1 MNDFTREYNKLNNA
15 QKRAVETTEGPLLV
29 IAGPGTGKTQ
39 LLSARVARIL
49 QQTDTPAQNILCLTF
64 TENGAANMRKRLTRF
79 IGQDAY
85 NVNISTYHGFGNDL
99 IKRFP
104 EYFTQT
110 NNIEPIDDIERYQII
125 SEIVDKLSYFS
136 ELKNAK
142 YFLENLISAIAEVKR
157 ALLTSD
163 DLRNISEQNLSF
175 ITEGSKQI
183 SEIFSDMA
191 RMPANLTKA
200 LPYFNDTLLAIKN
213 LSAKASKKTK
223 SILPLAE
230 VAAQSL
236 QLAIGNAEE
245 INKTTPLTIWKNKW
259 LAKDNQNNFCIA
271 GTAASKK
278 LKSLADVL
286 DEYQRILAKRGQ
298 YDYEDMIIQSVQ
310 SLQQNQDL
318 KFTLQ
323 EQYLY
328 IMLDEFQDTN
338 ASQLELIKLLTDNPV
353 NEGKPNVMAV
363 GDDDQAIYSFQGAQ
377 YSNMLDF
384 YNLYRDVA
392 VVNLSKNY
400 RSHADVIQVAK
411 NISAQISE
419 RIHHKFTGVSKDLV
433 ASADSLPDKCIISRN
448 DFASDIT
455 QYDWI
460 AHKIDKLIK
469 SDVNPNEIAVLA
481 PRHVQLEPLVPYLNA
496 LDIPVRYEKR
506 ENILETPVVR
516 QLLSMSRLV
525 LAIANNQQELA
536 NSLWPEILSFEFWG
550 IPTSQIW
557 DLSWKVNSS
566 HDDSFTWSKG
576 ITENKIFQ
584 HPATLFL
591 TLAGKVNNEPL
602 ENMMDYLIG
611 SDELPAFE
619 RGLSKIRSPLREF
632 YLSKDIRKENPHLF
646 YETISHLKVLREKLR
661 SHQNSQDQ
669 TLVLSDLINYVELY
683 NNAGQK
689 IINSSPYNQSSNAV
703 QIMTVYKAKGL
714 EFEHVFLPS
723 CSDNVWGESARSGNN
738 KISLPQNLSPIRYA
752 GASEDERLRLF
763 YVALTRAKF
772 GLYLTN
778 YTNDYSGGASK
789 RLKYLDER
797 EQEDGSFVSAV
808 LPRLFQAINFDSRTI
823 PGLKSLQLDWK
834 SRHIEKPALVSLKSL
849 LENRLE
855 NYHLS
860 PTHLNKFIDTR
871 YGGPESFFFDVFL
884 KFPQAPSEAS
894 QYGSAVHACLEWV
907 QHQVLSQNELPNI
920 TRVISEF
927 TRQIKLKK
935 LPETQEKLEIE
946 RGSRALTIYM
956 KQRGHIFKPNDI
968 AEHNFYNENVVID
981 NVRMSGKID
990 RLEIDKKNK
999 RITVVDYKT
1008 SKPHAKWISDVEL
1021 HKHRQQLY
1029 CYKLL
1034 VENSRSFAGFVVE
1047 EARLEYIHP
1056 DDNENIQVLNLSF
1069 DEKEVQRIKN
1079 LLTCVWDHVMSLNF
1093 PKIDNYTP
1101 NLKGVRDFENFLL
1114 SEE

>member
-1 MNDFTREYNKLNNA
+1 MNDFKREYDKLNKA
-15 QKRAVETTEGPLLV
+15 QKLAVDTTEGPLLV

-39 LLSARVARIL
+39 ILSARVARIL
-49 QQTDTPAQNILCLTF
+49 QRTDTPSQNILCLTF
-64 TENGAANMRKRLTRF
+64 TENGAINMRERLTRF

-125 SEIVDKLSYFS
+125 SEIVNELSYFS

-142 YFLENLISAIAEVKR
+142 YYLEDLISTIAEIKR

-163 DLRNISEQNLSF
+163 DLRIMSDQNLSF

-191 RMPANLTKA
+191 RMPGKLDNA
-200 LPYFNDTLLAIKN
+200 LPYFNDALTAIN
-213 LSAKASKKTK
+213 SLMAKPTK
-223 SILPLAE
+223 RTKGILPLAE
-230 VAAQSL
+230 VFSQSL
-236 QLAIGNAEE
+236 QLAIGSAEE
-245 INKTTPLTIWKNKW
+245 INKTTPLTLWKNKW
-259 LAKDNQNNFCIA
+259 LAKDTQNCFCIA
-271 GTAASKK
+271 GTAESKK
-278 LKSLADVL
+278 LESLADVL
-286 DEYQRILAKRGQ
+286 DEYQRVLTKRGQ

-338 ASQLELIKLLTDNPV
+338 TSQLELIKLLTDNPV

-411 NISAQISE
+411 NISVQITE
-419 RIHHKFTGVSKDLV
+419 RIHHKFPGVSKELV
-433 ASADSLPDKCIISRN
+433 ASADSLPDKSIIARN
-448 DFASDIT
+448 DFTSDIA

-460 AHKIDKLIK
+460 ASEINKLIRGAVSPK
-469 SDVNPNEIAVLA
+469 EIAVLA
-481 PRHVQLEPLVPYLNA
+481 PRHAQLEPLVPYLNA
-496 LDIPVRYEKR
+496 LNIPVRYEKR
-506 ENILETPVVR
+506 ENILDAPVIK
-516 QLLSMSRLV
+516 QLLAMVRLV
-525 LAIANNQQELA
+525 LAITNNQRELA
-536 NSLWPEILSFEFWG
+536 NSLWPEVLSFEFWG

-557 DLSWKVNSS
+557 NLSWKVNSS
-566 HDDSFTWSKG
+566 CDDSFTWSKS
-576 ITENKIFQ
+576 ITENKNFQ
-584 HPATLFL
+584 RPATLFL
-591 TLAGKVNNEPL
+591 TLAAKANNEPL
-602 ENMMDYLIG
+602 ENMLDYLIG
-611 SDELPAFE
+611 TDELPTFE
-619 RGLSKIRSPLREF
+619 KGLPKIRSPIREF
-632 YLSKDIRKENPHLF
+632 YMGKNVSKENPHLF
-646 YETISHLKVLREKLR
+646 YETISHLKILREKLR
-661 SHQNSQDQ
+661 THQKTQDQ
-669 TLVLSDLINYVELY
+669 TLVLSDLIDYVDLY

-723 CSDNVWGESARSGNN
+723 CSDNVWGETARSGNN
-738 KISLPQNLSPIRYA
+738 KVSLPQNLSPIRYA
-752 GASEDERLRLF
+752 GASEDERLRLL
-763 YVALTRAKF
+763 YVALTRARV

-778 YTNDYSGGASK
+778 YTNDYSGGTSK

-797 EQEDGSFVSAV
+797 EQEDGTFISAV
-808 LPRLFQAINFDSRTI
+808 LPQLSQAINSDSRAV
-823 PGLKSLQLDWK
+823 PEMKVLQLDWK
-834 SRHIEKPALVSLKSL
+834 SRHIEKSALVSLKSL
-849 LENRLE
+849 LESRLD

-860 PTHLNKFIDTR
+860 PTHMNKFIDTR
-871 YGGPESFFFDVFL
+871 YGGPEAFFFDAIL
-884 KFPQAPSEAS
+884 KFPQAPSDAS

-907 QHQVLSQNELPNI
+907 QHQVTSRNELPAI
-920 TRVISEF
+920 AEVISEF
-927 TRQIKLKK
+927 SRQIKLRK
-935 LPETQEKLEIE
+935 LPMPHEELELE
-946 RGSRALTIYM
+946 RGENALTIYM
-956 KQRGHIFKPNDI
+956 DQRGHIFKPNDV
-968 AEHNFYNENVVID
+968 AEHNFYNENVVIG
-981 NVRMSGKID
+981 NARMSGKID

-1008 SKPHAKWISDVEL
+1008 SKPHAKWISNIDL
-1021 HKHRQQLY
+1021 HKHKQQLY

-1034 VENSRSFAGFVVE
+1034 VENSRTFAGFVVN
-1047 EARLEYIHP
+1047 EARLEYVHP
-1056 DDNENIQVLNLSF
+1056 DGNKNIQVLNLSF
-1069 DEKEVQRIKN
+1069 DEKEVQRMKR
-1079 LLTCVWDHVMSLNF
+1079 LLSRVWDHVMNLNF
-1093 PKIDNYTP
+1093 PKIDNYAP
-1101 NLKGVRDFENFLL
+1101 SLKGVHDFEKFLL